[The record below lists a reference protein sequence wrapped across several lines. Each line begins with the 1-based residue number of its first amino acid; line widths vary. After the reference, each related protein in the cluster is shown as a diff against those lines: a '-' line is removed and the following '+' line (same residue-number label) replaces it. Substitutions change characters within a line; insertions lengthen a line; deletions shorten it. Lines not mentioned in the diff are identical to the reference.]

1 MLFHEIYGT
10 YFKVTAEIIKEAV
23 DGNLTGNKIY
33 ELVNKKAFSESSLA
47 IPEAL
52 EKQNWPLIT
61 EDFETPV
68 NNYPQKQLTL
78 LQKRWLKALLSDPRI
93 KLFDVT
99 EKGLEDVE
107 PLYAPGTFV
116 YFDKYSDGD
125 SFEDEEYIANFKI
138 TLKALNE
145 KRKVK
150 LTFTGHRGNRHTWI
164 CIPCRLEYSQKDDKF
179 RLYTFYK
186 KHIQTINIGRIEKC
200 ELLEEYSE
208 EEYMPVPLKKRTV
221 VLELTDD
228 RNALER
234 AMLHFSHFEKETKKM
249 DEDTYQILINYD
261 KDDETEVLIRVL
273 SFGPM
278 IRVLYPDEF
287 IKQIKER
294 IEKQRKLRA

>member
-1 MLFHEIYGT
+1 MLFHEIHGT
-10 YFKVTAEIIKEAV
+10 YFDAMAEIIKEAI
-23 DGNLTGNKIY
+23 DGSLTSGRIY
-33 ELVNKKAFSESSLA
+33 DIVNKKAFSESTLT

-68 NNYPQKQLTL
+68 KNYPQKNITL

-99 EKGLEDVE
+99 EEGLEDVE
-107 PLYAPGTFV
+107 PLYEEGTFV

-125 SFEDEEYIANFKI
+125 DFENEGYIRNFRI
-138 TLKALNE
+138 ILKALNE

-150 LTFTGHRGNRHTWI
+150 LTFTGHRGKGHTWV

-179 RLYTFYK
+179 RLHTFYR
-186 KHIQTINIGRIEKC
+186 KHAQTINLGRIEEC
-200 ELLEEYSE
+200 EFMEEYAE
-208 EEYMPVPLKKRTV
+208 EEYIPVMPRKRTIV
-221 VLELTDD
+221 MELVDE

-249 DEDTYQILINYD
+249 DDKRYQILLCYD
-261 KDDETEVLIRVL
+261 RDDETEVLIRVL

-278 IRVLYPDEF
+278 VRVLYPDEF
-287 IKQIKER
+287 IEQIKER
-294 IEKQRKLRA
+294 IEKQRKLRI